1 MKITKSDYEKLNSK
15 LSELETSLNG
25 GKGSGNF
32 GHSGRKGKVGGSGSG
47 QGFSKGQKVTFEGAY
62 GEPVEGTIT
71 RKLTDKEKQDRA
83 HLANPDAGDYYEVE
97 YGKGDFAGKTILWE
111 ARIKPSKKEGKEI
124 SVKDVQKALQPSH
137 DRYTREVTEVKYN
150 PEKDNYEAKAT
161 VHFKD
166 KTPDEKEDWF
176 TLEGKDPKDKMS
188 WLKDN
193 SPTFLEEFAERMDR
207 VHGGKSNNGIEKKM
221 IKLSKEDYEKLKNK
235 LENLEKLLN
244 GGKGSGNFGHSGRPG
259 KRGGS
264 GKGDGI
270 KVHEGSGETDYY
282 YAEDGDRV
290 LASGKT
296 EEEAL
301 KKAKEKLEKEK
312 KEPKDKSGQES
323 SKKDEGKKTSTML
336 DKIEK
341 AGGTVYR
348 GEGDIYSL
356 FGDGVD
362 TVTMSKKD
370 ALKLAEDDANYT
382 SRTGHQDDWLTTH
395 GEKALSKIKKMKDD
409 ALVDMYIRDTDTFSS
424 YPQYRVHKDEEE
436 KNGLNKRK
444 YEELKNKLENLE
456 KLLNGGKGSGNF
468 GHSGRP
474 GKRGGSGG
482 GKGGKYAVGDT
493 FEKDGETFT
502 VEEDGR
508 GGKEGVSA
516 DRKVVTTTPDDYA
529 KMRGGMQSDRLSQ
542 VGAPKGVTE
551 EVDRLYKKIEDE
563 DAEGAD
569 SYLETA
575 VGALSGWAEGNGGT
589 AKPQSDAVKEKINDV
604 ITDMVLDTIDVDYKA
619 RGQKMDDIVSKIGDK
634 IYETGDEYICPKK
647 EMIDG
652 IKGSIKIL
660 HDDYPDINDFKEQA
674 SGTIED
680 LRDVMKMSP
689 KSYVSVSE
697 HPMSASGLVY
707 RELSK
712 EDADTIS
719 EQRRKEKDAAAAFWR

>member
-221 IKLSKEDYEKLKNK
+221 IKLSKEDC
-235 LENLEKLLN
+235 
-244 GGKGSGNFGHSGRPG
+244 
-259 KRGGS
+259 
-264 GKGDGI
+264 
-270 KVHEGSGETDYY
+270 
-282 YAEDGDRV
+282 
-290 LASGKT
+290 
-296 EEEAL
+296 
-301 KKAKEKLEKEK
+301 
-312 KEPKDKSGQES
+312 
-323 SKKDEGKKTSTML
+323 
-336 DKIEK
+336 
-341 AGGTVYR
+341 
-348 GEGDIYSL
+348 
-356 FGDGVD
+356 
-362 TVTMSKKD
+362 
-370 ALKLAEDDANYT
+370 
-382 SRTGHQDDWLTTH
+382 
-395 GEKALSKIKKMKDD
+395 
-409 ALVDMYIRDTDTFSS
+409 
-424 YPQYRVHKDEEE
+424 
-436 KNGLNKRK
+436 
-444 YEELKNKLENLE
+444 EELKNKLENLE

-482 GKGGKYAVGDT
+482 GKGGKYSVGDT

>member
-15 LSELETSLNG
+15 LSKLETFLNG

-32 GHSGRKGKVGGSGSG
+32 GH
-47 QGFSKGQKVTFEGAY
+47 E
-62 GEPVEGTIT
+62 
-71 RKLTDKEKQDRA
+71 
-83 HLANPDAGDYYEVE
+83 
-97 YGKGDFAGKTILWE
+97 
-111 ARIKPSKKEGKEI
+111 
-124 SVKDVQKALQPSH
+124 
-137 DRYTREVTEVKYN
+137 
-150 PEKDNYEAKAT
+150 
-161 VHFKD
+161 
-166 KTPDEKEDWF
+166 
-176 TLEGKDPKDKMS
+176 
-188 WLKDN
+188 
-193 SPTFLEEFAERMDR
+193 
-207 VHGGKSNNGIEKKM
+207 
-221 IKLSKEDYEKLKNK
+221 
-235 LENLEKLLN
+235 
-244 GGKGSGNFGHSGRPG
+244 GRPG

-264 GKGDGI
+264 GRGI
-270 KVHEGSGETDYY
+270 DAGTVHSSPEVGREGEDSSQEEPYIETEADKHTSVSGYNVSEEIKDAIVDYTHSDEFRKKRDKIY
-282 YAEDGDRV
+282 ELQIMEDEAWKDKQRADEQYATKKKYARIYEDGPQGHLYSKELYGLKEDV
-290 LASGKT
+290 WGASDTASSARKMR
-296 EEEAL
+296 
-301 KKAKEKLEKEK
+301 KKLEKEIEQSVKDIIKESGEK
-312 KEPKDKSGQES
+312 KGDYKVMPLIGTYYPTEEVERTGVPGNFVIH
-323 SKKDEGKKTSTML
+323 
-336 DKIEK
+336 IEK
-341 AGGTVYR
+341 KN
-348 GEGDIYSL
+348 
-356 FGDGVD
+356 GVE
-362 TVTMSKKD
+362 KKM
-370 ALKLAEDDANYT
+370 AK
-382 SRTGHQDDWLTTH
+382 
-395 GEKALSKIKKMKDD
+395 LSKED
-409 ALVDMYIRDTDTFSS
+409 
-424 YPQYRVHKDEEE
+424 
-436 KNGLNKRK
+436 

-542 VGAPKGVTE
+542 VGAPKSATE
-551 EVDRLYKKIEDE
+551 EVDRLYKKIEDG

-569 SYLETA
+569 NYLETA